1 MAATDDRLLSA
12 AEEIHL
18 AKRIER
24 DADLSDRAAAQLRA
38 VLAAGERRS
47 LRRR

>member
-1 MAATDDRLLSA
+1 MAATDDRLLTA

-24 DADLSDRAAAQLRA
+24 GDLVAKL
-38 VLAAGERRS
+38 E
-47 LRRR
+47 LRRLRIPSCPTTSR